1 MADISN
7 TERTGGAG
15 NKPRSRKQSLRV
27 DLTPMV
33 DLAFLLISFF
43 MLTVVITES
52 RQMDLTMPN
61 GDVTAPIGD
70 CQVLHVLIDSA
81 DRIYTYEGLAIEDI
95 KETSLNPD
103 AGIRHVLM
111 GKARQVRASCPS
123 DISGNP
129 RQMVCLIKLLS
140 GSHYSSMVNILDE
153 MEITGVKVY
162 ALQEPSAEE
171 VKAVI
176 STGQLAKTRY

>member
-1 MADISN
+1 MEDISN
-7 TERTGGAG
+7 TERTAGSG

-52 RQMDLTMPN
+52 RQMDLAMPD
-61 GDVTAPIGD
+61 GGVTAPIGD
-70 CQVLHVLIDSA
+70 CQVLQVLIDSA
-81 DRIYTYEGLAIEDI
+81 DRIYTYEGLAMENL
-95 KETSLNPD
+95 KETSLNPED
-103 AGIRHVLM
+103 GIRQVLM
-111 GKARQVRASCPS
+111 EKATEVRASCPP
-123 DISGNP
+123 DISGKP

-162 ALQEPSAEE
+162 TLQEPSAEE

-176 STGQLAKTRY
+176 ATGQLAKTRY

>member
-7 TERTGGAG
+7 TERTVGSG

-43 MLTVVITES
+43 MLTVVITKS
-52 RQMDLTMPN
+52 HQMDLTMPN

-70 CQVLHVLIDSA
+70 CQVLHVLVDSA
-81 DRIYTYEGLAIEDI
+81 DRIYTYEGLAIENI

-103 AGIRHVLM
+103 AGIRQVLM
-111 GKARQVRASCPS
+111 EKARQVTAYCPA
-123 DISGNP
+123 DANGKL
-129 RQMVCLIKLLS
+129 RQMVCLIKLLP

-162 ALQEPSAEE
+162 TLQEPSAEE
-171 VKAVI
+171 IKTVSA
-176 STGQLAKTRY
+176 SGQLAKTRY